1 MRQINHSK
9 QQKLFEVKTRL
20 QNMID
25 AIDAS
30 PCKGN
35 VVRVKIPKIKH
46 LCSDIVLQHF
56 KSN

>member
-1 MRQINHSK
+1 MRQTNHSK

-25 AIDAS
+25 EIDTSSGKA
-30 PCKGN
+30 N

-46 LCSDIVLQHF
+46 LCSDIVPQHF